1 MAARGRP
8 PGYGGPEELETQ
20 LQPTGDQ
27 RQAERVVRHYS
38 RLAQAYDRRWDRYS
52 RGSLGKLVEL
62 LPLRGDERILD
73 IACGTGRL
81 EGLLRQQ
88 HPGLAITGI
97 DLSPHMIEVARGRL
111 PEDPHTRWY
120 QGTLDTVELPP
131 ASFDVVTC
139 NNAFH
144 LFPGQQQALE
154 SMAGLTRPGG
164 VVAILDW
171 CREYPQI
178 GALQL
183 VARLGVGQRR
193 RILNRAELRAMFTTA
208 GLEVETTERFSAT
221 PFWGMMCLL
230 ARRPAAAP

>member
-1 MAARGRP
+1 MATP
-8 PGYGGPEELETQ
+8 PQQTA
-20 LQPTGDQ
+20 DQ
-27 RQAERVVRHYS
+27 RQAQRVVRHYS
-38 RLAQAYDRRWDRYS
+38 RLAPAYDRRWDRYS

-81 EGLLRQQ
+81 EGLLRQR
-88 HPGLAITGI
+88 HPGLDITGI

-111 PEDPHTRWY
+111 PEDSHTRWHH
-120 QGTLDTVELPP
+120 GTLDTVELPP

-154 SMAGLTRPGG
+154 KMAGLTRPGG
-164 VVAILDW
+164 VVAIVDW

-183 VARLGVGQRR
+183 LVRLGAGQRR
-193 RILNRAELRAMFTTA
+193 RILTRAELRAMLAKT
-208 GLEVETTERFSAT
+208 GLAVETAERFSAT
-221 PFWGMMCLL
+221 SFWGMMCLI

>member
-1 MAARGRP
+1 MATP
-8 PGYGGPEELETQ
+8 PQ
-20 LQPTGDQ
+20 STGDQ
-27 RQAERVVRHYS
+27 RQVQRVVRHYS
-38 RLAQAYDRRWDRYS
+38 RLAPAYDRRWDRYS
-52 RGSLGKLVEL
+52 RGSLGKLVQR

-88 HPGLAITGI
+88 HPGLDITGI

-111 PEDPHTRWY
+111 PEDPQTRWHH
-120 QGTLDTVELPP
+120 GTLDTVELPP

-144 LFPGQQQALE
+144 LFPGQQQALAK
-154 SMAGLTRPGG
+154 MAGLTRPGG
-164 VVAILDW
+164 VVAIVDW

-183 VARLGVGQRR
+183 LVRLGAGQRR
-193 RILNRAELRAMFTTA
+193 RILNRAELGAMLTTA
-208 GLEVETTERFSAT
+208 GLEVETAERFSAT
-221 PFWGMMCLL
+221 PFWGMMCLV
-230 ARRPAAAP
+230 ARRPVAAP

>member
-1 MAARGRP
+1 MATLP
-8 PGYGGPEELETQ
+8 
-20 LQPTGDQ
+20 QPTSDQ
-27 RQAERVVRHYS
+27 RQVKRVVRHYS
-38 RLAQAYDRRWDRYS
+38 RLAPAYDRRWDRYS
-52 RGSLGKLVEL
+52 RGSLGKLVQR

-81 EGLLRQQ
+81 EGLLRQE
-88 HPGLAITGI
+88 HPGLDITGI

-111 PEDPHTRWY
+111 PEDPRTRWHH
-120 QGTLDTVELPP
+120 GTLDTVELPP
-131 ASFDVVTC
+131 GSFDVVTC

-154 SMAGLTRPGG
+154 KMAGLTRPGG
-164 VVAILDW
+164 VVAIVDW

-183 VARLGVGQRR
+183 LVRLGAGQRR
-193 RILNRAELRAMFTTA
+193 RILNRAELGAMLMKA
-208 GLEVETTERFSAT
+208 GLEVETAERFSAT
-221 PFWGMMCLL
+221 PFWGMMCLV

>member
-1 MAARGRP
+1 MATNPSAHS
-8 PGYGGPEELETQ
+8 
-20 LQPTGDQ
+20 DQ

-38 RLAQAYDRRWDRYS
+38 RLAPAYDTRWDRYS

-62 LPLRGDERILD
+62 LPLHGDERLLD

-81 EGLLRQQ
+81 EGLLRQAQ
-88 HPGLAITGI
+88 PRLDVTGV

-111 PEDPHTRWY
+111 PEDPRTRWH

-144 LFPGQQQALE
+144 LFPEQQASLVQ
-154 SMAGLTRPGG
+154 MARLTRPGG
-164 VVAILDW
+164 VVAIVDW

-183 VARLGVGQRR
+183 VVRLGVGQRR
-193 RILNRAELRAMFTTA
+193 RILTRAELGGMLSKA
-208 GLEVETTERFSAT
+208 GLQVETAERFSAT
-221 PFWGMMCLL
+221 PFWGMMCFI
-230 ARRPAAAP
+230 ARKPA

>member
-1 MAARGRP
+1 MATP
-8 PGYGGPEELETQ
+8 P
-20 LQPTGDQ
+20 QPTGDQ
-27 RQAERVVRHYS
+27 RQVQRVVRHYS
-38 RLAQAYDRRWDRYS
+38 RLAPAYDRRWDRYS
-52 RGSLGKLVEL
+52 RGSLGKLVQR

-88 HPGLAITGI
+88 HPGLDITGI

-111 PEDPHTRWY
+111 PEDPQTRWHH
-120 QGTLDTVELPP
+120 GTLDTVELPP

-154 SMAGLTRPGG
+154 KMAGLTRPGG
-164 VVAILDW
+164 VVAIVDW

-183 VARLGVGQRR
+183 LVRLGAGQRR
-193 RILNRAELRAMFTTA
+193 RILNRAELGAMLTKA
-208 GLEVETTERFSAT
+208 GLEVETAERFSAT
-221 PFWGMMCLL
+221 PFWGMMCLV